1 MARLRR
7 GDPIILSV
15 SIGITTYRNA
25 FCPTGLLDARGVYTR
40 PIGIG
45 GLFNDLEYYSYYM
58 IIILILLMLTQF
70 YI

>member
-25 FCPTGLLDARGVYTR
+25 FCPTGLLDARAVYTR
-40 PIGIG
+40 PIG

-58 IIILILLMLTQF
+58 IIILMLLMQTQF